1 MRPTAHPM
9 RTHLSQ
15 DNRPRRSSIPVAT
28 MSTSSGTKAR
38 SRRQPSPSNSFR
50 TIQTKRIAGLTLQ
63 PRRTAPT
70 FCKEG
75 GRSTP
80 LELIPGRASDARPRI
95 ADTILDRNDHD
106 QSFASG
112 TVETWLRWLVT
123 LPDEHACFALGFFAP
138 GYTELRAVCRYS
150 ETILDVPQDRPGLS
164 PARLSRAGRPAGIT
178 THPGDSQT
186 VTWRIRA
193 GHRSQSET
201 DWAHAKRSLALSDS
215 AEQIMQRIADYRA
228 DDFP

>member
-9 RTHLSQ
+9 CTHLPQ
-15 DNRPRRSSIPVAT
+15 DDRPRRSSIPVAT

-38 SRRQPSPSNSFR
+38 SRHQPSPSNSFR

-75 GRSTP
+75 QIDAAGIDSWTRIRPTR
-80 LELIPGRASDARPRI
+80 PGI
-95 ADTILDRNDHD
+95 AGTILDRNDHD

-112 TVETWLRWLVT
+112 MVETWLRWLVT

-138 GYTELRAVCRYS
+138 GYTEL
-150 ETILDVPQDRPGLS
+150 
-164 PARLSRAGRPAGIT
+164 
-178 THPGDSQT
+178 
-186 VTWRIRA
+186 
-193 GHRSQSET
+193 
-201 DWAHAKRSLALSDS
+201 
-215 AEQIMQRIADYRA
+215 
-228 DDFP
+228 